1 MFSPSSVDLSSLVPY
16 LCRLLASNHSVL
28 RRSAVSSLRQFAQ
41 REAAEVCSYAAA
53 VVDLLTEG
61 DDGGAVFDEHGD
73 GGIVIIR
80 LNYQLGEL
88 VNQTGELFVLKTDLQ
103 Y

>member
-41 REAAEVCSYAAA
+41 REAAEVCGYAAA
-53 VVDLLTEG
+53 AVDLLTESEDAGGGLGASGAAAGGG
-61 DDGGAVFDEHGD
+61 DDHGD
-73 GGIVIIR
+73 GGGGVVIIR
-80 LNYQLGEL
+80 LNYQLGE
-88 VNQTGELFVLKTDLQ
+88 
-103 Y
+103 

>member
-53 VVDLLTEG
+53 AVDLLTEAE
-61 DDGGAVFDEHGD
+61 DGAVTDDHGD
-73 GGIVIIR
+73 GGVVTIR
-80 LNYQLGEL
+80 LNYQLGE
-88 VNQTGELFVLKTDLQ
+88 
-103 Y
+103 